1 MKAAVVT
8 AFSAPLE
15 IVEREIPVP
24 AAGQV
29 LVRLET
35 CGLCHTDIHA
45 AGGDWPVRP
54 TPPFVPGH
62 EGIGI
67 IEELGAGV
75 TNRQVGE
82 RVAIAWLGSACGS
95 CRYCVDGR
103 ETLCESQENS
113 GYSIDG
119 AFAEYAVARAAY
131 VVPVPDGISSVDAAP
146 LSCAGVTTY
155 KAMKVARIQP
165 TERVGVFGIGG
176 LGHLAIQYANIMG
189 GSVVG
194 IDIEQ
199 PKLDLALE
207 LGAEHVVNAGRTEP
221 VATLQALGGLD
232 VAVVLAASPRVFEE
246 AFASLRRGGRL
257 ICVALP
263 ADGGAM
269 TIPIFETVLKGISII
284 GSIVGTRQDLV
295 EVFALH
301 AAGRTRVIAETR
313 TLEQVNDAIAE
324 VLSGH
329 IPARLVFEYVPVPA
343 AVTVSAG
350 A

>member
-15 IVEREIPVP
+15 IVERDIPAP

-75 TNRQVGE
+75 TTRQVGE

-155 KAMKVARIQP
+155 KAMKVAHIQP

-221 VATLQALGGLD
+221 VAALQALGGLD
-232 VAVVLAASPRVFEE
+232 VAVVLAASPHVFEE

-284 GSIVGTRQDLV
+284 GSIVGTRQDLI

-329 IPARLVFEYVPVPA
+329 IPARLVFQYVPVSV

-350 A
+350 V